1 MPSPRLG
8 ESLTVFEPAA
18 FFTLCLCS
26 DRFEPSGK
34 HPSTDGSQLLSSLWD
49 GPRFGDRGPSCAI
62 NLRKPAANAVGVV
75 QVF

>member
-8 ESLTVFEPAA
+8 ETLSVFEPAA
-18 FFTLCLCS
+18 LFTLCLRS

-34 HPSTDGSQLLSSLWD
+34 HPSTDGPRLLSSLWD
-49 GPRFGDRGPSCAI
+49 ESRFDDRDSSCAI

-75 QVF
+75 QAF